1 MSSKSNTLGYDKIYV
16 INLKRRK
23 DRRDT
28 LIKENPEIDFT
39 FIEAVDGKDLIP
51 GELQKQGLLDRSF
64 FDPTGMLTKGIFA
77 CALSHKKAW
86 DQALE
91 DGVENA
97 LFLEDDIYF
106 TTPFIKNNKLTPIY
120 SEILKEQND
129 INWDIV
135 QYGKKSEYSHG
146 IILSKNFVLPRYRTN
161 YDGAHCYGASKEMIK
176 TLSDNCLPVKYAA
189 DVYIETFYNTHN
201 VINLSNSL
209 IRQKSDTAD
218 PTNADSDT
226 YYNDYRESGGRVGI
240 SFDSEGNVINK
251 SIAQYI
257 KHPRDILDQ
266 HVEIVLEKYNFGK
279 QKFNKE
285 SYFGIT
291 DLLKHLG
298 NFTDDNCKM
307 IEINSHTGE
316 STFFFGCSGLFK
328 NIYTIDAYT
337 GEDEFNIKNK
347 LSWEDI
353 KVAYNNNT
361 SNFSNINHI
370 NSSPE
375 SAIDSFS
382 DIFFTYINNR
392 KRQDINKLVQLV
404 LPVMNKN
411 GFIGGYGPTNITP
424 TKTFSDGS
432 WLINVKDIVV

>member
-39 FIEAVDGKDLIP
+39 FIEAVDGKELIP

-146 IILSKNFVLPRYRTN
+146 IILSKNFV
-161 YDGAHCYGASKEMIK
+161 
-176 TLSDNCLPVKYAA
+176 
-189 DVYIETFYNTHN
+189 
-201 VINLSNSL
+201 
-209 IRQKSDTAD
+209 
-218 PTNADSDT
+218 
-226 YYNDYRESGGRVGI
+226 
-240 SFDSEGNVINK
+240 
-251 SIAQYI
+251 
-257 KHPRDILDQ
+257 
-266 HVEIVLEKYNFGK
+266 
-279 QKFNKE
+279 
-285 SYFGIT
+285 IT
-291 DLLKHLG
+291 
-298 NFTDDNCKM
+298 
-307 IEINSHTGE
+307 
-316 STFFFGCSGLFK
+316 
-328 NIYTIDAYT
+328 
-337 GEDEFNIKNK
+337 
-347 LSWEDI
+347 
-353 KVAYNNNT
+353 
-361 SNFSNINHI
+361 
-370 NSSPE
+370 
-375 SAIDSFS
+375 
-382 DIFFTYINNR
+382 
-392 KRQDINKLVQLV
+392 
-404 LPVMNKN
+404 
-411 GFIGGYGPTNITP
+411 
-424 TKTFSDGS
+424 
-432 WLINVKDIVV
+432 